1 VQIIVIQSEK
11 SMPVSAIVAQ
21 IIAKRIVAIVR
32 LERYDRAVEVARA
45 LADGGITAIEFTLTG
60 DGANEAI
67 AACRAAL
74 PDILVGVGT
83 VLDELAS
90 SAAITAGAQFVV
102 TPALRPKVILSCKAY
117 GVPIL
122 CGALTPT
129 EALTAHELGAD
140 MIKIFPARTV
150 GPAYIRDLLAPLPFL
165 KLVPTGGI
173 GPENARA
180 YFDAGAVAV
189 GIGGNLVSAKAVAAE
204 DWAAIT
210 SVARACVT
218 AVE

>member
-1 VQIIVIQSEK
+1 
-11 SMPVSAIVAQ
+11 MPVSAIVAQ